1 MKSWKTGLAGILAI
15 VPIILHA
22 LLPNVITSEVATTI
36 TSLFVGLGLIA
47 AKDSNVTGGTK
58 TFDSSDR
65 PPTPPGKP

>member
-15 VPIILHA
+15 VPVVLHA
-22 LLPNVITSEVATTI
+22 LFPEVVTMEVASAI

-58 TFDSSDR
+58 
-65 PPTPPGKP
+65 PQ